1 MLQNKLFFNQSS
13 VSLEIVGLP
22 DYSNNE
28 NTDQISIISQWK
40 LMIINKPLI
49 EGNVDHLLSIMEAFY
64 SYSNFLINN
73 EAAIYESKLIDI
85 KAENFITHD
94 ILLKSSKPNIK
105 PLNIKIGNSILVDI
119 INCFDQFN
127 SSNKLK
133 NFNAN
138 NSNIFLN
145 KRKFKFINKA
155 EIANY
160 LIPPLLSLFSLFL
173 VSSTFIYF
181 YNPENENNNNSS
193 NYSKKILIA
202 SDL

>member
-1 MLQNKLFFNQSS
+1 M
-13 VSLEIVGLP
+13 
-22 DYSNNE
+22 
-28 NTDQISIISQWK
+28 
-40 LMIINKPLI
+40 
-49 EGNVDHLLSIMEAFY
+49 
-64 SYSNFLINN
+64 
-73 EAAIYESKLIDI
+73 
-85 KAENFITHD
+85 
-94 ILLKSSKPNIK
+94 KSSKPNIK

-181 YNPENENNNNSS
+181 YNPENGNNNNSS